1 MNILKFK
8 FILIFSFIFFFFL
21 VFSQEFNIT
30 SNDVVFILDLVI
42 IAVFDIYLF
51 LIFLSKSVFSQ
62 ESNTTSNDVVSIKDS
77 VKIAVIDMQ
86 KILNESVA
94 YQGVVEQFENIR
106 RKHRNKMTKLEDEIR
121 DSENNL
127 FKQKNIISKESY
139 AEKVQELSKRIN
151 EIKAQKN
158 NDVKRFEVSFEK
170 ATNKIQKALID
181 VLSSIASNMNLDLV
195 MAKSQ
200 VLLVGNNIDL
210 TDIAVKELNKVLP
223 KVKLDLK

>member
-8 FILIFSFIFFFFL
+8 FILIFSF
-21 VFSQEFNIT
+21 
-30 SNDVVFILDLVI
+30 
-42 IAVFDIYLF
+42 
-51 LIFLSKSVFSQ
+51 IFLSKSVFSQ

-158 NDVKRFEVSFEK
+158 NDIKRFEVSFEK

-223 KVKLDLK
+223 KVKLDLNR

>member
-1 MNILKFK
+1 MSIFK
-8 FILIFSFIFFFFL
+8 YNLILIFS
-21 VFSQEFNIT
+21 
-30 SNDVVFILDLVI
+30 
-42 IAVFDIYLF
+42 
-51 LIFLSKSVFSQ
+51 LIFISKSILAQ
-62 ESNTTSNDVVSIKDS
+62 ESNGTTNEITSIKDS
-77 VKIAVIDMQ
+77 VRIAVIDMQ
-86 KILNESVA
+86 KILNESIA

-151 EIKAQKN
+151 EIKVQKN
-158 NDVKRFEVSFEK
+158 NDIKRFEVSFEK

-181 VLSSIASNMNLDLV
+181 VLSSIASTKSLDLV

>member
-1 MNILKFK
+1 MNIMKLN
-8 FILIFSFIFFFFL
+8 FILIFS
-21 VFSQEFNIT
+21 
-30 SNDVVFILDLVI
+30 
-42 IAVFDIYLF
+42 
-51 LIFLSKSVFSQ
+51 LIFLSKSVLSQ
-62 ESNTTSNDVVSIKDS
+62 ESSTKSNDVVSIKDS

-121 DSENNL
+121 DSEHNL

>member
-8 FILIFSFIFFFFL
+8 FILIFSF
-21 VFSQEFNIT
+21 
-30 SNDVVFILDLVI
+30 
-42 IAVFDIYLF
+42 
-51 LIFLSKSVFSQ
+51 IFLSKSVFSQ

-158 NDVKRFEVSFEK
+158 NDVKKFEVSFEK

>member
-8 FILIFSFIFFFFL
+8 FILIFS
-21 VFSQEFNIT
+21 
-30 SNDVVFILDLVI
+30 
-42 IAVFDIYLF
+42 

-158 NDVKRFEVSFEK
+158 NDIKRFEVSFEK

>member
-1 MNILKFK
+1 MNIFK
-8 FILIFSFIFFFFL
+8 FNFVLIFS
-21 VFSQEFNIT
+21 
-30 SNDVVFILDLVI
+30 
-42 IAVFDIYLF
+42 
-51 LIFLSKSVFSQ
+51 LIFISKPVFSQ
-62 ESNTTSNDVVSIKDS
+62 ESNTTSKNIVTIKDS

-158 NDVKRFEVSFEK
+158 NDIKRFEVSFEK

-181 VLSSIASNMNLDLV
+181 VLSSIASNKDLDLV

>member
-1 MNILKFK
+1 MNILKFN
-8 FILIFSFIFFFFL
+8 FILIFS
-21 VFSQEFNIT
+21 
-30 SNDVVFILDLVI
+30 
-42 IAVFDIYLF
+42 

-62 ESNTTSNDVVSIKDS
+62 ESNSTSNDVVSIKDS

-158 NDVKRFEVSFEK
+158 NDIKRFEVSFEK

>member
-8 FILIFSFIFFFFL
+8 FILIFSF
-21 VFSQEFNIT
+21 
-30 SNDVVFILDLVI
+30 
-42 IAVFDIYLF
+42 
-51 LIFLSKSVFSQ
+51 IFLSKSVFSQ

-158 NDVKRFEVSFEK
+158 NDIKRFEVSFEK

-181 VLSSIASNMNLDLV
+181 VLSSIASNMNLDLI

>member
-1 MNILKFK
+1 MNILKFN
-8 FILIFSFIFFFFL
+8 FILIFS
-21 VFSQEFNIT
+21 
-30 SNDVVFILDLVI
+30 
-42 IAVFDIYLF
+42 

-62 ESNTTSNDVVSIKDS
+62 ESNTTSNDVGSIKDS

-158 NDVKRFEVSFEK
+158 NDIKRFEVSFEK

-181 VLSSIASNMNLDLV
+181 VLSSIASNKNLDLV

>member
-1 MNILKFK
+1 MNIFKFN
-8 FILIFSFIFFFFL
+8 FILIFS
-21 VFSQEFNIT
+21 
-30 SNDVVFILDLVI
+30 
-42 IAVFDIYLF
+42 
-51 LIFLSKSVFSQ
+51 LIFISKSVFSQ
-62 ESNTTSNDVVSIKDS
+62 ESNITSKDTVSIKDS

-158 NDVKRFEVSFEK
+158 NDIKRFEVSFEK

-181 VLSSIASNMNLDLV
+181 VLSSLASNKKLDLV

>member
-1 MNILKFK
+1 MESKMSIFK
-8 FILIFSFIFFFFL
+8 YNLILIFS
-21 VFSQEFNIT
+21 
-30 SNDVVFILDLVI
+30 
-42 IAVFDIYLF
+42 
-51 LIFLSKSVFSQ
+51 LIFICKSILAQ
-62 ESNTTSNDVVSIKDS
+62 ESSGTTNEITSIKDS
-77 VKIAVIDMQ
+77 IRIAVIDMQ
-86 KILNESVA
+86 KILNESIA

-151 EIKAQKN
+151 EIKVQKN
-158 NDVKRFEVSFEK
+158 NDIKRFEVSFEK

-181 VLSSIASNMNLDLV
+181 VLSSIASTKSLDLV

>member
-1 MNILKFK
+1 MNILKFN
-8 FILIFSFIFFFFL
+8 FILIFS
-21 VFSQEFNIT
+21 
-30 SNDVVFILDLVI
+30 
-42 IAVFDIYLF
+42 

-181 VLSSIASNMNLDLV
+181 VLSSMASNMNLDLV

>member
-1 MNILKFK
+1 MNILKFN
-8 FILIFSFIFFFFL
+8 FILIFS
-21 VFSQEFNIT
+21 
-30 SNDVVFILDLVI
+30 
-42 IAVFDIYLF
+42 

-62 ESNTTSNDVVSIKDS
+62 ESNTTSNDVGSIKDS

-158 NDVKRFEVSFEK
+158 NDIKRFEVSFEK

>member
-8 FILIFSFIFFFFL
+8 FILIFSF
-21 VFSQEFNIT
+21 
-30 SNDVVFILDLVI
+30 
-42 IAVFDIYLF
+42 
-51 LIFLSKSVFSQ
+51 IFLSKSVFSQ

-86 KILNESVA
+86 KILNESFA

>member
-1 MNILKFK
+1 MNILKFN
-8 FILIFSFIFFFFL
+8 FILIFS
-21 VFSQEFNIT
+21 
-30 SNDVVFILDLVI
+30 
-42 IAVFDIYLF
+42 

>member
-1 MNILKFK
+1 MENKMNILKFK
-8 FILIFSFIFFFFL
+8 FILIFS
-21 VFSQEFNIT
+21 
-30 SNDVVFILDLVI
+30 
-42 IAVFDIYLF
+42 

>member
-1 MNILKFK
+1 MNILKFN
-8 FILIFSFIFFFFL
+8 FILIFS
-21 VFSQEFNIT
+21 
-30 SNDVVFILDLVI
+30 
-42 IAVFDIYLF
+42 

-158 NDVKRFEVSFEK
+158 NDIKRFEVSFEK